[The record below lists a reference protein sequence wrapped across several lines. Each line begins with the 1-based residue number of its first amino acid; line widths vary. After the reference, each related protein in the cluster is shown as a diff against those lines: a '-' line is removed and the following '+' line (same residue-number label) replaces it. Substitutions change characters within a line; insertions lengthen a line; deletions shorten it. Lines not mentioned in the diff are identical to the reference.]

1 MSIQTLPEIQI
12 RDQEDLIVI
21 SERQYKEILDKLEW
35 YEVEEKRLA
44 DQIETLEREQFDYYN
59 RNNRLEG

>member
-12 RDQEDLIVI
+12 RDQENLVVI
-21 SERQYKEILDKLEW
+21 SERQYKEMLDKLEW
-35 YEVEEKRLA
+35 FEGEEKRLA

-59 RNNRLEG
+59 RNNSLEG